1 MNSVLPL
8 FSDGAGGGSGTR
20 HAALAALLAEA
31 PGLWTAAQIRKQWPS
46 KPAPKPAVIE
56 QALAELEAQGLA
68 HRLPG
73 SRRTALWSAR
83 PLDVWLDEAA
93 QRVEETLRTAAA
105 PVPEK
110 KLLAAV
116 WPKELDPQPLR
127 ERLADMERARRL
139 HVWAGKTPAWWR
151 LSPAESVPEL
161 LLDTLGSRAMLRTE
175 WLKQAKARLKGVP
188 AGRWAAAAGEL
199 VSQGRVL
206 LHTVRIDGKKV
217 EACVRAE
224 HRSALLDVYRPVLE
238 RLIEEWR
245 RLGIREEEIRRFL
258 AFEPR
263 GAALA
268 EEVFAELLRLERESP
283 PPNPVSRLRRR
294 EALQHLSKEQFD
306 AAALELLRKQFV
318 YMAPHDHAMRLTA
331 EERAELVADGAGTYY
346 VSISA
351 RA

>member
-8 FSDGAGGGSGTR
+8 FSDDSGGGSG
-20 HAALAALLAEA
+20 AGSAVLAALLAEA

-56 QALAELEAQGLA
+56 QTLAGLETQGLA
-68 HRLPG
+68 HRLPAARG
-73 SRRTALWSAR
+73 GILWSAR
-83 PLDVWLDEAA
+83 PLDFWLDEAA
-93 QRVEETLRTAAA
+93 RRVEETLREAAA

-110 KLLAAV
+110 KLVAAV
-116 WPKELDPQPLR
+116 WPKVLDPQPLR
-127 ERLADMERARRL
+127 GRLREMEREGRL
-139 HVWAGKTPAWWR
+139 HAWPGKSPSWWR
-151 LSPAESVPEL
+151 LSPEQSVPEL
-161 LLDTLGSRAMLRTE
+161 LLDTLGGRAMARSE

-188 AGRWAAAAGEL
+188 AERWAAAAGEL
-199 VSQGRVL
+199 VSRGRVV
-206 LHTVRIDGKKV
+206 LHTLRIGGKKV
-217 EACVRAE
+217 EACARAE
-224 HRSALLDVYRPVLE
+224 HRDALLDVYRPLLE
-238 RLIEEWR
+238 GLIAEWR

-268 EEVFAELLRLERESP
+268 EELFAELLRLEQESA

-294 EALQHLSKEQFD
+294 AALRHYSKEQFD

-331 EERAELVADGAGTYY
+331 QERDELVADGAGTYY

-351 RA
+351 RP